1 MSEARTEFS
10 KIIELINKTPKAKK
24 VFESEDWKITIQFE
38 LEGED
43 QPFYL
48 VVKDGIGQVIAGKK
62 KDADMVITGKNTS
75 VIKASHGK
83 GDFTHGISREEIT
96 VEKGKIFEL
105 LRVSRAINAALKE
118 K

>member
-1 MSEARTEFS
+1 MNEAMTEFT
-10 KIIELINKTPKAKK
+10 KIIERINKTPKAKK

-62 KDADMVITGKNTS
+62 KDADMVIGSRYTTKTGYKS
-75 VIKASHGK
+75 SIVRRLGSAFFAFLSLFHP
-83 GDFTHGISREEIT
+83 FTI
-96 VEKGKIFEL
+96 
-105 LRVSRAINAALKE
+105 LRFQF
-118 K
+118 

>member
-1 MSEARTEFS
+1 MTEARTEFTE
-10 KIIELINKTPKAKK
+10 IIERINKTPKAKK
-24 VFESEDWKITIQFE
+24 VFESEDWKIAIQFE
-38 LEGED
+38 LDGED

-48 VVKDGIGQVIAGKK
+48 VVKDGIGQVITGKK
-62 KDADMVITGKNTS
+62 EDADMVITGKNTS
-75 VIKASHGK
+75 IIKTCQGK

-96 VEKGKIFEL
+96 IEKGKVFEL